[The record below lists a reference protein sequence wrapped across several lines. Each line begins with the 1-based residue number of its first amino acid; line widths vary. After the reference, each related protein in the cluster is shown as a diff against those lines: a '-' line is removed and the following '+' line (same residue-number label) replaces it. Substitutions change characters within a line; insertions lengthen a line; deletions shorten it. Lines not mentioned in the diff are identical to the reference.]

1 MELPYQRH
9 FSQRLTLKKLSNG
22 QNPMTNSLDL
32 HLLEKHYRSAQQT
45 SSAALLFMA
54 VATLILPRE
63 MMLQKVGILGVLLM
77 MLMSVVSVVSGY
89 L

>member
-1 MELPYQRH
+1 MPSIYKREFVTEMPLA
-9 FSQRLTLKKLSNG
+9 FVLTLAG
-22 QNPMTNSLDL
+22 M
-32 HLLEKHYRSAQQT
+32 
-45 SSAALLFMA
+45 
-54 VATLILPRE
+54 ATLILPRE

>member
-1 MELPYQRH
+1 MLSICKREFVTEMSLA
-9 FSQRLTLKKLSNG
+9 FVLTLAG
-22 QNPMTNSLDL
+22 M
-32 HLLEKHYRSAQQT
+32 
-45 SSAALLFMA
+45 
-54 VATLILPRE
+54 ATLILPRE

>member
-1 MELPYQRH
+1 M
-9 FSQRLTLKKLSNG
+9 LSIYKREFVTEM
-22 QNPMTNSLDL
+22 PLAFVLRM
-32 HLLEKHYRSAQQT
+32 
-45 SSAALLFMA
+45 
-54 VATLILPRE
+54 ATLILPRE

>member
-1 MELPYQRH
+1 M
-9 FSQRLTLKKLSNG
+9 LSIYKREFVTEM
-22 QNPMTNSLDL
+22 PLAFVL
-32 HLLEKHYRSAQQT
+32 
-45 SSAALLFMA
+45 
-54 VATLILPRE
+54 TLILPRE

>member
-1 MELPYQRH
+1 MSYLCGVWRFANAYIYHKKKGDVYMLSIYKREFVTEMPLA
-9 FSQRLTLKKLSNG
+9 FVLTLAG
-22 QNPMTNSLDL
+22 M
-32 HLLEKHYRSAQQT
+32 
-45 SSAALLFMA
+45 
-54 VATLILPRE
+54 ATLILPRE